1 MNRIV
6 NRRTLGLLVLGI
18 WVTVLGMH
26 VRREYFKPLAARLAE
41 GARSLNPGQHFY
53 AVRMNG
59 KTIGLATTRL
69 DTVPEGFIFTDRIS
83 IDVPAVGSMHRAIV
97 QSRIELTPSLS
108 LDRFTF
114 SLDSEI
120 GQFAVRGEV
129 RGDSLLDLNM
139 LAGGDAQKSTMKM
152 TPGLLLDA
160 AIPLRLAAAGEL
172 EAGKTFST
180 VVLDPSVLSTREVE
194 LRVTRQDTMIVA
206 DSARWVAS
214 ENRWEVTVYDTIQVW
229 RIEQTLGGIQVASWV
244 DEDGHLVRA
253 ESPIGYTLERGVYEI
268 IDREWKLSQQD
279 GSLAEGYGTV
289 IEQTAI
295 ASNVDLSAAG
305 DLAELRFKL
314 SGVELEGFDLAGG
327 RQELHG
333 DTLLV
338 RRESGS
344 QLNPTY
350 TLPFRG
356 TGEPAAELESTPL
369 IQADDPEIITTARKI
384 TRGSTNPLE
393 VAERINDWV
402 YRELDKDITVSVPS
416 ARQVLAARQG
426 DCNEHTVLFV
436 ALARA
441 VGLPTRTAAGLVY
454 LRGRFY
460 YHAWPEVWLGNT
472 WVAMDPTLGQFPA
485 DAAHLRFIVGGLA
498 RQVELIRL
506 IGQLKLEVTA

>member
-6 NRRTLGLLVLGI
+6 NRRTLAFLVLGI
-18 WVTVLGMH
+18 WVAVLGVH
-26 VRREYFKPLAARLAE
+26 IRREYFKPLALRLAE
-41 GARSLNPGQHFY
+41 GARALNPGQHFY

-69 DTVPEGFIFTDRIS
+69 DTVPGGFIFTDRIS
-83 IDVPAVGSMHRAIV
+83 IDVPAVGAMHRAVV

-120 GQFAVRGEV
+120 GQFAVRGEA

-139 LAGGDAQKSTMKM
+139 LAGGDAQKSTMPM

-160 AIPLRLAAAGEL
+160 AVPLRLAAGGEL
-172 EAGKTFST
+172 ETGRTFRT
-180 VVLDPSVLSTREVE
+180 VVLDPSVLASREVE
-194 LRVTRQDTMIVA
+194 LRVTDQDTIIVP
-206 DSARWVAS
+206 DSARWVAA
-214 ENRWEVTVYDTIQVW
+214 ENRWEVTVYDTLQVW
-229 RIEQTLGGIQVASWV
+229 RIEQTFGGIQIASWV
-244 DEDGHLVRA
+244 DEDGHLVKA
-253 ESPIGYTLERGVYEI
+253 ESPLGYTLERGVFEI
-268 IDREWKLSQQD
+268 IDREWKLNQQD
-279 GSLAEGYGTV
+279 GSLAAGYGTV

-305 DLAELRFKL
+305 DRDELRFRL
-314 SGVELEGFDLAGG
+314 SGVDLAGFDLAGG
-327 RQELHG
+327 RQQLRG
-333 DTLLV
+333 DTLTI
-338 RRESGS
+338 RRESGAA
-344 QLNPTY
+344 LTPTY

-356 TGEPAAELESTPL
+356 SGEAALELESTPL
-369 IQADDPEIITTARKI
+369 IQSNDPEIVATARRI
-384 TRGSTNPLE
+384 ANGSTNPLE
-393 VAERINDWV
+393 VARGINDWV

-416 ARQVLAARQG
+416 AKQVLAARQG
-426 DCNEHTVLFV
+426 DCNEHTVLYV

-460 YHAWPEVWLGNT
+460 YHAWPEVWIGND
-472 WVAMDPTLGQFPA
+472 WVALDPTLGQYPA
-485 DAAHLRFIVGGLA
+485 DAAHLRFILGGLA

-506 IGQLKLEVTA
+506 IGQLKLEVI